1 MHIRAN
7 AAYLEMF
14 GFESFED
21 IEGMSL
27 LDLVAPQHVDGFK
40 QLLKAMSKGEPPPT
54 RY

>member
-14 GFESFED
+14 GYESFED

-27 LDLVAPQHVDGFK
+27 LDMVAPQHLEDFK
-40 QLLKAMSKGEPPPT
+40 QLLKRLGMHRSQTEN
-54 RY
+54 